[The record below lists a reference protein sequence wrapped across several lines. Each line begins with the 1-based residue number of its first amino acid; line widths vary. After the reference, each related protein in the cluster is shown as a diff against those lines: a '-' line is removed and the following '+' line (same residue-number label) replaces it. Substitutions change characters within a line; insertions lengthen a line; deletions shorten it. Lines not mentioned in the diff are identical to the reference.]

1 MADYR
6 PDRPPSDHAL
16 HGAAHGARAAGHGL
30 LLWAWVLGADDPL
43 TLELTRDTGGVL
55 VPGTDYPRSQA
66 LLVLVS
72 MMLFVAAYAT
82 GSGNIPW
89 QQGELFPLEVR
100 GLGTSLC
107 TATNW
112 SANLLVAA
120 TFLSLMEAATPAGA
134 FALYAFVC
142 VVGWVFIWRCYP
154 ETSGLSLEE
163 VSEVFADDFGV
174 RKSEVMRRA
183 KGVSAAQV

>member
-1 MADYR
+1 MLYTVPLMAL
-6 PDRPPSDHAL
+6 AL
-16 HGAAHGARAAGHGL
+16 LGTAVCFGRGCPLSHHTTTPHY
-30 LLWAWVLGADDPL
+30 VLTA
-43 TLELTRDTGGVL
+43 ELTRDTGGIL
-55 VPGTDYPRSQA
+55 VPGTDYPRPQA
-66 LLVLVS
+66 LSVLVA

-112 SANLLVAA
+112 SCNLLVAA
-120 TFLSLMEAATPAGA
+120 TFLTLMEAVTPTGT
-134 FALYAFVC
+134 FALYALVC
-142 VVGWVFIWRCYP
+142 VLGWVFVWRCYP

-163 VSEVFADDFGV
+163 VTEVFADDFGV
-174 RKSEVMRRA
+174 EKSLQMRKA
-183 KGVSAAQV
+183 KYGSRV

>member
-1 MADYR
+1 M
-6 PDRPPSDHAL
+6 
-16 HGAAHGARAAGHGL
+16 G
-30 LLWAWVLGADDPL
+30 VLL
-43 TLELTRDTGGVL
+43 TLLTHSYEKLTAELTRDTGGVL
-55 VPGTDYPRSQA
+55 VPGTDYPRPQA
-66 LLVLVS
+66 LSVLVA
-72 MMLFVAAYAT
+72 MLLFVAAYAT

-112 SANLLVAA
+112 TCNLVVAA

-134 FALYAFVC
+134 FTLYALVC
-142 VVGWVFIWRCYP
+142 VLGWVFVWRCYP

-183 KGVSAAQV
+183 KGGGVGV